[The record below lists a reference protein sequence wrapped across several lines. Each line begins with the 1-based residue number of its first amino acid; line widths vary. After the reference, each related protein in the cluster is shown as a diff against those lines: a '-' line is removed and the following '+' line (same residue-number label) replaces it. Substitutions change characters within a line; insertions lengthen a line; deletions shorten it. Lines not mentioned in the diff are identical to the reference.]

1 MGITLGGI
9 MRGGLPVATQALLD
23 KPAKLEED
31 LHNMGQ
37 LYGQLAPDAE
47 KAINAAKN
55 NNANIVRIANDLG
68 V

>member
-9 MRGGLPVATQALLD
+9 MRGRLPVATQALLD

-47 KAINAAKN
+47 
-55 NNANIVRIANDLG
+55 
-68 V
+68 